1 MKKDGTGGANTNRTG
16 LPFERSTKLVD
27 SLVAAGFTIQE
38 RNVLRGRNTVAQ
50 LVGKSSIHQFLAEKG
65 TVHAMP
71 RVGRLE
77 PDDAIYVMETDTLF
91 VIEKKWQEVEGSTDE
106 KIQTAVYKM
115 YYYNYL
121 LEGSGI
127 KLRFIYLLNDWFKRE
142 KYELVIKWLREN
154 GVDIHFNSLPLSE
167 LDLE

>member
-1 MKKDGTGGANTNRTG
+1 MKKDGFGGANTNKTG
-16 LPFERSTKLVD
+16 LPFERSTKLAD
-27 SLVAAGFTIQE
+27 ALLNAGFNIVGST
-38 RNVLRGRNTVAQ
+38 VLRGQVPVAQ
-50 LVGKSSIHQFLAEKG
+50 LVGKSAIHQFLSEKG
-65 TVHAMP
+65 TIHSMP

-77 PDDAIYVMETDTLF
+77 PDDALYVHETDTLF

-106 KIQTAVYKM
+106 KIQTAAYKM

-142 KYELVIKWLREN
+142 KYTLVISWLQKN
-154 GVDIHFNSLPLSE
+154 GVDVHFNTLPLEE
-167 LDLE
+167 LDL